1 MMHVPTGL
9 PVACHRIAQDFVTE
23 AVGEPIGRVLLIVLQ
38 MVRGISLKRKD
49 LLRSPLMISSIGVC
63 LVTAK

>member
-1 MMHVPTGL
+1 MHVPTGL

-38 MVRGISLKRKD
+38 MVRGISLKGERSLTFTADD
-49 LLRSPLMISSIGVC
+49 LKHWRMFGYG
-63 LVTAK
+63 

>member
-38 MVRGISLKRKD
+38 TVRGISLKGEKSLTFTADD
-49 LLRSPLMISSIGVC
+49 LKHWRMLGYG
-63 LVTAK
+63 